1 MPRAREPQAAERKV
15 YMYRKEL
22 LKAMVKNAQK
32 RGKASLSVRQMDA
45 ALTALTESVTEALKN
60 GDSVALSG
68 FGVFGVRTRPAREGR
83 NPFTGETLMI
93 PEAKVPGFKAGKTL
107 KDAVAGA

>member
-22 LKAMVKNAQK
+22 LKAMVENAQK
-32 RGKASLSVRQMDA
+32 RSGVTLTLRQMDA

-60 GDSVALSG
+60 GDSVVLSG
-68 FGVFGVRTRPAREGR
+68 FGMFGVKTRPAREGR
-83 NPFTGETLMI
+83 NPFTGEEMTI
-93 PEAKVPGFKAGKTL
+93 PEGKVPGFKAGKTL
-107 KDAVAGA
+107 KAAVAGE